1 MVFGAAGLRGVRT
14 YAWIALAVAIP
25 SAGGQCL
32 SDAAGNAICV
42 STQSDS
48 NICGYPMKILGSIYG
63 QTFYCHDIVVEK
75 KTPDGQAVYRRVLGG
90 NSEDTPA
97 SLFCDAQGNPVL
109 LGTTW
114 SSDFPVTADAAQKAY
129 AGPPP
134 SIGTGY
140 ALDAGGDLVVAVLD
154 PAGKLLYA
162 TFAGSSGNDLILG
175 TRDAGGAQAEV
186 LVHAGASDFP
196 VTSAAATSGGPV
208 LITYDLTR
216 RAPLRSAYL
225 PVGGVAY
232 TAELLGDGT
241 VRVTTAGGVYTFG
254 ADGALRMLLPLDS
267 FAFREIP
274 YLSFDGSGDLWLVG
288 RDTSGVPVV
297 AKFTG
302 GTVEAFRWSPPVN
315 TAVPYAGYA
324 YLVPPFFGPDG
335 LVYLRGTGKL
345 ESTTPNALLEAPCAA
360 YDLGMVAV
368 LSSQGEVK
376 LVSYV
381 AGNPQS
387 FAVDEQGGVVLVETD
402 GTRVP
407 MDLAQRPKAGCV
419 RDVLERYNGGPPFA
433 AGQVVRLRGGGF
445 GPELEAV
452 GVPGADGRFGTLL
465 SGVTVEVDGI
475 AAPILSV
482 QAGGGGLHDS
492 RRGDRGRHRTGHGKR
507 RRAGVAR
514 AAGGGASPGAPP
526 GGTGIQRRRHTK
538 YVRGAGGVGIGDH
551 DVRHRGGAV
560 FARAVGWPD
569 RSAGGSALPGAA
581 GDRGL
586 SNDRTGSGSRGGA
599 ICGSGARVFR
609 VGADQRPA
617 AGGAALS
624 VLVDPAAG
632 DHRGCAYVRAFG
644 LGEVKAAAPGCAD
657 TSVPRRHRIS
667 SQFIDEKR
675 LAVHV
680 WPASGTE
687 PTISLCQNAGWRE
700 RNHLAF
706 ARADPPTGIC
716 FASS

>member
-1 MVFGAAGLRGVRT
+1 MRT

-25 SAGGQCL
+25 CAGGQCL
-32 SDAAGNAICV
+32 RDAAGNTICV
-42 STQSDS
+42 STETDT

-97 SLFCDAQGNPVL
+97 SLFCDAQGNAVL

-140 ALDAGGDLVVAVLD
+140 ALAAGGDLAVTVLD
-154 PAGKLLYA
+154 PAGNLLYA

-196 VTSAAATSGGPV
+196 ITLAAATSGGPV

-288 RDTSGVPVV
+288 RNTSGVPVV

-315 TAVPYAGYA
+315 TAEPYAGYA
-324 YLVPPFFGPDG
+324 YLVSPFFGPDG

-345 ESTTPNALLEAPCAA
+345 QSTTPNALLEAPCAA

-433 AGQVVRLRGGGF
+433 AGQVVRLRGGGL

-482 QAGGGGLHDS
+482 QAGE
-492 RRGDRGRHRTGHGKR
+492 
-507 RRAGVAR
+507 
-514 AAGGGASPGAPP
+514 
-526 GGTGIQRRRHTK
+526 
-538 YVRGAGGVGIGDH
+538 
-551 DVRHRGGAV
+551 AV
-560 FARAVGWPD
+560 FAI
-569 RSAGGSALPGAA
+569 PGAA
-581 GDRGL
+581 TEGDTVPVTVSDGGQASRALPVAVRHLAPHQVEPVFNGDGTPNTFEAPAEWGSAITTFVTGAGPYSPALLDGQIAPPTVARSLALPVTAAFQMTGPDPEAAEVLYAGPAPGYLGL
-586 SNDRTGSGSRGGA
+586 AQINVRL
-599 ICGSGARVFR
+599 
-609 VGADQRPA
+609 PA
-617 AGGAALS
+617 ARPYPYSSILPLVTIGGVRMFVPS
-624 VLVDPAAG
+624 VW
-632 DHRGCAYVRAFG
+632 
-644 LGEVKAAAPGCAD
+644 VK
-657 TSVPRRHRIS
+657 
-667 SQFIDEKR
+667 
-675 LAVHV
+675 
-680 WPASGTE
+680 
-687 PTISLCQNAGWRE
+687 
-700 RNHLAF
+700 
-706 ARADPPTGIC
+706 
-716 FASS
+716 